1 MQQSGDLIFFI
12 ITIIII
18 MLIIM
23 INRNLVPYYAL
34 KCLFNVQK
42 KDHIARCPERREE
55 RPICFFFTYI
65 FLRFTYGYYTPWSLF
80 TVHLVKLKRIS
91 LCVCQDILIVII
103 LTSEKPHCLR

>member
-1 MQQSGDLIFFI
+1 MLTNGGWGQDSFVELVLGNFILYRMQQSGDLIFFI

-23 INRNLVPYYAL
+23 IDRN
-34 KCLFNVQK
+34 
-42 KDHIARCPERREE
+42 
-55 RPICFFFTYI
+55 
-65 FLRFTYGYYTPWSLF
+65 WSVL